1 MNKQKFDLA
10 PFAKESEEQG
20 AKCQITTMDERIDFQ
35 L

>member
-1 MNKQKFDLA
+1 MNKQKFDL
-10 PFAKESEEQG
+10 AKESEEQG